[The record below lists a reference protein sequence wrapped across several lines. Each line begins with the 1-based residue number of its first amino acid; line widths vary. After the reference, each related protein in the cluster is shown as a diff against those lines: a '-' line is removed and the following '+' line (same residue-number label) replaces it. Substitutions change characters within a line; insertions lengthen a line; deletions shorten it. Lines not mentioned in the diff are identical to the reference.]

1 MSVEIPG
8 YRIIRQLGRGGMA
21 IVYLAIQEKFDRE
34 VAVKVL
40 SAALVADPTFGKR
53 FLREARIVAQLS
65 HPNIVQVYDVGV
77 NDNIH
82 FLAMEYLEGGELNP
96 KLRQGLELPEIFEI
110 TKDIARALNFAHGK
124 GYIHRDI
131 KPENILFRL
140 EGSAV
145 LSDFGIARAADSSTQ
160 MTRLGSVIG
169 TPHYMSPEQAEGKEL
184 DGRSDIYSLGVLFYK
199 MLTGDVPY
207 KADSA
212 VAIGIRHITDP
223 VPELKG
229 ELAMFQPYLDRFLAK
244 RPEERFQSGL
254 EVIEYME
261 ELERNES
268 LPAGPVKTEIIDTA
282 EIEAVRRSGERST
295 PSVDPRFTPET
306 TTAQSRSA
314 PLAWVAAGVVIAL
327 LASAGAYVALE
338 GAPPWL
344 ADIARPYLPELFEDG
359 STPPADTTAIAGVQ
373 PPPVVE
379 TPPRTSVD
387 PTPTDVG
394 ILPPV
399 QVGPPTGQP
408 QGVGQQ
414 DLAALLVNARALAAD
429 PLGNAAALGT
439 VYRQIL
445 VLDPAS
451 VEAGNGLALLANS
464 ILIAAREA
472 VSQGGLAEGQ
482 RLVGIGLAIFPRDLR
497 FAELAADANAQ
508 LSVQRLLQQAGTLPR
523 PEAVMAYR
531 QVLTRSPDN
540 PDAQRGLEAAAVS
553 YAAEALDAV
562 NNGNLDGA
570 EAILEDALALSL
582 VHNELDNVG
591 EAIANT
597 RARAGRIEQLMSDG
611 RKLMAKGD
619 VGRAAR
625 DFNEVLKLDGSM
637 QEARTALRRAVIA
650 IAQSGSRALGRGE
663 LDTAQ
668 ARLSES
674 SRYLRNQAE
683 VVALRRDVG
692 AAQEKQTQLEELFGS
707 AQDRLA
713 RGLLSRPVDD
723 SASHYLN
730 SVLDLQP
737 DHRGAKEAL
746 FEVATRLAEIAV
758 EAREVGLDQASE
770 DYIRRALE
778 LRPGDETWIQL
789 LREWESTG
797 APATVEAASS
807 S

>member
-295 PSVDPRFTPET
+295 PSVDPRFTPQT

-373 PPPVVE
+373 PPPVVG

-399 QVGPPTGQP
+399 QVGPPTGHEPPGTRSRSHGLRTGPMAEFSLEEPIPNSSMFVLPSTTAPASRRRPTAVASPDGTKSPRMREP
-408 QGVGQQ
+408 QVVSRPAVQMLSLTATGSPARGRSRPPP
-414 DLAALLVNARALAAD
+414 DIRSSSAACRSASGLIRTNAFSSPSTASMRLRNARTTSTAD
-429 PLGNAAALGT
+429 TSRARSRSRRL
-439 VYRQIL
+439 
-445 VLDPAS
+445 PAS
-451 VEAGNGLALLANS
+451 RSVS
-464 ILIAAREA
+464 SLIA
-472 VSQGGLAEGQ
+472 
-482 RLVGIGLAIFPRDLR
+482 
-497 FAELAADANAQ
+497 
-508 LSVQRLLQQAGTLPR
+508 
-523 PEAVMAYR
+523 
-531 QVLTRSPDN
+531 
-540 PDAQRGLEAAAVS
+540 
-553 YAAEALDAV
+553 
-562 NNGNLDGA
+562 
-570 EAILEDALALSL
+570 
-582 VHNELDNVG
+582 
-591 EAIANT
+591 
-597 RARAGRIEQLMSDG
+597 
-611 RKLMAKGD
+611 
-619 VGRAAR
+619 
-625 DFNEVLKLDGSM
+625 
-637 QEARTALRRAVIA
+637 
-650 IAQSGSRALGRGE
+650 
-663 LDTAQ
+663 
-668 ARLSES
+668 
-674 SRYLRNQAE
+674 
-683 VVALRRDVG
+683 
-692 AAQEKQTQLEELFGS
+692 
-707 AQDRLA
+707 
-713 RGLLSRPVDD
+713 
-723 SASHYLN
+723 
-730 SVLDLQP
+730 
-737 DHRGAKEAL
+737 
-746 FEVATRLAEIAV
+746 
-758 EAREVGLDQASE
+758 
-770 DYIRRALE
+770 
-778 LRPGDETWIQL
+778 
-789 LREWESTG
+789 
-797 APATVEAASS
+797 
-807 S
+807 

>member
-1 MSVEIPG
+1 MSVDIPG

-77 NDNIH
+77 NDNVH
-82 FLAMEYLEGGELNP
+82 FLAMEFLEGGELNP
-96 KLRQGLELPEIFEI
+96 KLRQGLKLPEIFEI

-223 VPELKG
+223 LPELKG
-229 ELAMFQPYLDRFLAK
+229 DLAVFQPYIDRFLAK
-244 RPEERFQSGL
+244 RREERFQSGL

-295 PSVDPRFTPET
+295 PSVDPRFTPGT

-314 PLAWVAAGVVIAL
+314 PLAWVAGGVVIAL

-344 ADIARPYLPELFEDG
+344 ADVARPYLPQLIEDSSG
-359 STPPADTTAIAGVQ
+359 APPDTVVIAGVET
-373 PPPVVE
+373 PRVVE
-379 TPPRTSVD
+379 TPPGTAVD
-387 PTPTDVG
+387 PMPTGVGTP
-394 ILPPV
+394 PPV
-399 QVGPPTGQP
+399 PAGLGTRQP
-408 QGVGQQ
+408 QVGQQ

-429 PLGNAAALGT
+429 PISNAAALGT
-439 VYRQIL
+439 LYRQIL

-472 VSQGGLAEGQ
+472 VSEGGLAEGQ
-482 RLVGIGLAIFPRDLR
+482 RLVGIGLAVFPGDFR
-497 FAELAADANAQ
+497 FTELASDANAQ

-540 PDAQRGLEAAAVS
+540 ADAERGLEAAAVS

-570 EAILEDALALSL
+570 EAILEDARALAL
-582 VHNELDNVG
+582 VHGELDNVS
-591 EAIANT
+591 EAIAAT
-597 RARAGRIEQLMSDG
+597 RARAGRIERLMSDG
-611 RKLMAKGD
+611 RKLMGNGD
-619 VGRAAR
+619 AGRAAR

-650 IAQSGSRALGRGE
+650 IAQSGNLALGRGD
-663 LDTAQ
+663 LDAAQ

-674 SRYLRNQAE
+674 SRYLRSQAE
-683 VVALRRDVG
+683 VVALRRDLGV
-692 AAQEKQTQLEELFGS
+692 AQAKQTQLEELFSS

-713 RGLLSRPVDD
+713 RGLLTRPVDD
-723 SASHYLN
+723 NASHYLN

-737 DHRGAKEAL
+737 DHRDAKEAL
-746 FEVATRLAEIAV
+746 VEVASRLAEIAV
-758 EAREVGLDQASE
+758 EAREVGLDEASE

-789 LREWESTG
+789 LRQWESAG

>member
-82 FLAMEYLEGGELNP
+82 FRAMEYLEGGEPNP

-223 VPELKG
+223 VPELNG
-229 ELAMFQPYLDRFLAK
+229 ELALFQPYLDRFLAK

-261 ELERNES
+261 ELERSES

-359 STPPADTTAIAGVQ
+359 STPPRDTTAIAGVQ

-379 TPPRTSVD
+379 TPSRTTVD

-394 ILPPV
+394 TLPPV
-399 QVGPPTGQP
+399 QVGPA
-408 QGVGQQ
+408 VGQQ

-429 PLGNAAALGT
+429 PLSDAAALGT

-591 EAIANT
+591 EAIATT
-597 RARAGRIEQLMSDG
+597 RARAGRIERLMSDG

-619 VGRAAR
+619 AGRAAR

-663 LDTAQ
+663 LETAQ

-692 AAQEKQTQLEELFGS
+692 AAQEKQTQLEELFSS

-797 APATVEAASS
+797 APATVEAAASS
-807 S
+807 